1 MTNQFGY
8 RSHRDIVI
16 QPERISLA
24 AMVLLVD
31 GFLPLIEETFLN
43 FLDPLIDSDTESSDE
58 DYPYHRLPQI
68 RSWPEG
74 RRNRG
79 IRRPTD
85 SSDDELPPGIT
96 ITSAP
101 AQASGGRNRGI
112 RNGYTKPSTSRRSR
126 YQMN

>member
-1 MTNQFGY
+1 
-8 RSHRDIVI
+8 
-16 QPERISLA
+16 
-24 AMVLLVD
+24 MVLLVD
-31 GFLPLIEETFLN
+31 DFLPLNEETFLN

-68 RSWPEG
+68 RSWSEG

-85 SSDDELPPGIT
+85 SSDDELPPGVT
-96 ITSAP
+96 TTSAP

-112 RNGYTKPSTSRRSR
+112 RNWYMKPSTSRSR